1 MDILELLE
9 ARGFIAQY
17 THEEE
22 LKQKLADGEKFTF
35 YIGFD
40 PTADSLTVGHFL
52 PVMAMAHMQR
62 AGHRPIALIGGGT
75 TMVGDPTDKT
85 DMRKMMT
92 KEQIDA
98 NAAVF
103 KKQLAQF
110 LDFSDDKALM
120 VNNDEWLMKLNYIEF
135 LRDIGVHFS
144 VNRMLTADCYK
155 TRMEKGLSFLEF
167 NYMLMQGYDFYK
179 LYQDY
184 TCSLQCGGNDQWSN
198 IIAGVELIRR
208 KLSKPAFGLTFN
220 LLTTAE
226 GKKMGKTEKGAVWLD
241 AEKTSPYEFFQ
252 YFRNVHDDDVIKLL
266 KLYTFI
272 ELDEIAKMESW
283 QGAELNKA
291 KEILA
296 FEVTKLVHGQEEA
309 EKALEAAKSLF
320 SGASDSDAI
329 PSTEVALA
337 DIEAG
342 FGVLDAFSLAGLI
355 KSNGEGRR
363 LIQQNGLSLND
374 EKVKDIAYQ
383 LTKEDFVDGKCKLQK
398 GKKAFH
404 QLVISE

>member
-1 MDILELLE
+1 MNILELLE
-9 ARGFIAQY
+9 KRGFIAQY
-17 THEEE
+17 THEDE

-92 KEQIDA
+92 KEQIDG
-98 NAAVF
+98 NAAIF
-103 KKQLAQF
+103 KKQLANF
-110 LDFSDDKALM
+110 LDFSDGKALM
-120 VNNDEWLMKLNYIEF
+120 VNNDEWLMNLNYIEF

-144 VNRMLTADCYK
+144 VNRMLTAECYK
-155 TRMEKGLSFLEF
+155 ARMEKGLSFLEF

-241 AEKTSPYEFFQ
+241 PEKTSPYEFFQ

-266 KLYTFI
+266 KLYTFM
-272 ELDEIAKMESW
+272 ELDEIAKMEQW

-309 EKALEAAKSLF
+309 EKALEAAKALF
-320 SGASDSDAI
+320 AGASDSDAI
-329 PSTEVALA
+329 PSTEVSASEIATGL
-337 DIEAG
+337 
-342 FGVLDAFSLAGLI
+342 GVLDAFSRVGLI

-363 LIQQNGLSLND
+363 LIQQNGLSMND
-374 EKVKDIAYQ
+374 EKIKDINYIIAE
-383 LTKEDFVDGKCKLQK
+383 KDFIDGKCKLQK
-398 GKKAFH
+398 GKKGFH
-404 QLVISE
+404 QLVLAD